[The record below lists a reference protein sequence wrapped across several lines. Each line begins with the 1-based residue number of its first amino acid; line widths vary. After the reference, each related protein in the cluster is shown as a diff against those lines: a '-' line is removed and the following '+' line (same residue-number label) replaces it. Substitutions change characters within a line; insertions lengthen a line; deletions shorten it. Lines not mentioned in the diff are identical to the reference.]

1 MKYLEYFKELRNRLL
16 ICFSFIILSF
26 IFFFFH
32 VGQIVEILTNPL
44 YELMSNPSNRR
55 MIFTGLPEV
64 FVSNLKVSLFASFLL
79 SIPFLI
85 IQIILF
91 ASPALYKKE
100 KKVFIT
106 TSIMAIFFFILGVIF
121 AYYFLIPIIWK
132 FFLSYENFIDG
143 SLPIQLE
150 SRYSE
155 YLKLTMFLLIASGL
169 SFQFP
174 ILIIFFTK
182 LGIFDIYFLKRNRK
196 YFLLGILVFAALT
209 TPPDIIS
216 QIGIAIPLII
226 FYESSILFIKFFFK
240 RK

>member
-1 MKYLEYFKELRNRLL
+1 MLFDDLCAQCQSNIKISPAFSTAGKNLNFLRN
-16 ICFSFIILSF
+16 
-26 IFFFFH
+26 
-32 VGQIVEILTNPL
+32 
-44 YELMSNPSNRR
+44 
-55 MIFTGLPEV
+55 
-64 FVSNLKVSLFASFLL
+64 
-79 SIPFLI
+79 
-85 IQIILF
+85 
-91 ASPALYKKE
+91 
-100 KKVFIT
+100 
-106 TSIMAIFFFILGVIF
+106 FFFILGVIF